1 MLDKLKIKLNIKVDD
16 RDKLLEEILEDA
28 TNLILLYTN
37 LEYIEDSKLET
48 IVIMLAMELFNT
60 LGKEGLVSQN
70 TNGFSQSF
78 KNTLLENYKPFLD
91 EYKKKDERMVK
102 FF

>member
-1 MLDKLKIKLNIKVDD
+1 MLDKLKIKLNIKAND